1 MKEGKKLG
9 EGVLDQDGTAYIPL
23 KAAMTALGGKA
34 EDDGKGA
41 WNVTCGEST
50 ATVDADDGK
59 TKVDGKRASGNGFS
73 TYTDQDKNRFYV
85 SPQVLAAILGKTY
98 TDLGDGGFSFTGVT
112 LDGFDSQKAYLKNMK
127 DKLGDAVDGDIPEA
141 DVYIALTFDDG
152 PTGKK
157 DGYPNGLTNYLLD
170 GLKQRGAVATF
181 LMVGERVSEVSDV
194 LPRMVNEGHELGNH
208 TMNHPMCHLTGL
220 GTDDIR
226 SQIDDATNAVKDIA
240 GQAPQV
246 LRPVG
251 GGVNSDVKAVAAEL
265 NYPIINWSVDTED
278 WNYRDA
284 DHVKKVIVEELNA
297 AAKKYGEP
305 RRTSIVYPHEI
316 TSYTPEEEQKEEY
329 PVTVFLSREGYFKKI
344 TPASLRMNSE
354 QKFKE
359 GDVLRQSFETTSN
372 AEAMFFT
379 DHCQVY
385 KTRLG
390 EFDDAKASVLGDY
403 LPTKLKMDA
412 GENVIFM
419 VLPGADYAGSL
430 LFFYEN
436 GKVARIEMKAY
447 QTASNR
453 RKLTGAYSDKSPL
466 ACIRRLD
473 EDCELAVYSNEPRCL
488 IFHTAL
494 LAPKTTR
501 SAQGV
506 AVMTL
511 KPKYH
516 LETVLLSEETSIT
529 NRTRYRVRAIPAAG
543 ALVKEE
549 DSEDQQI
556 SLL

>member
-1 MKEGKKLG
+1 M
-9 EGVLDQDGTAYIPL
+9 
-23 KAAMTALGGKA
+23 
-34 EDDGKGA
+34 
-41 WNVTCGEST
+41 
-50 ATVDADDGK
+50 
-59 TKVDGKRASGNGFS
+59 
-73 TYTDQDKNRFYV
+73 
-85 SPQVLAAILGKTY
+85 
-98 TDLGDGGFSFTGVT
+98 
-112 LDGFDSQKAYLKNMK
+112 
-127 DKLGDAVDGDIPEA
+127 
-141 DVYIALTFDDG
+141 
-152 PTGKK
+152 
-157 DGYPNGLTNYLLD
+157 
-170 GLKQRGAVATF
+170 
-181 LMVGERVSEVSDV
+181 
-194 LPRMVNEGHELGNH
+194 
-208 TMNHPMCHLTGL
+208 
-220 GTDDIR
+220 
-226 SQIDDATNAVKDIA
+226 
-240 GQAPQV
+240 
-246 LRPVG
+246 
-251 GGVNSDVKAVAAEL
+251 
-265 NYPIINWSVDTED
+265 
-278 WNYRDA
+278 
-284 DHVKKVIVEELNA
+284 EELNA
-297 AAKKYGEP
+297 AAKKYGET

-436 GKVARIEMKAY
+436 GKAARIEMKAY

-543 ALVKEE
+543 ALVKGRGFRGPA
-549 DSEDQQI
+549 DQPAVRPCSGRI
-556 SLL
+556 DKDREKSI

>member
-1 MKEGKKLG
+1 MRNTAEESEVVPNLMIGFGIDEVQAEYVAEIKLRHLNR
-9 EGVLDQDGTAYIPL
+9 EYILKRTEEIEELEKAIADLEDVL
-23 KAAMTALGGKA
+23 
-34 EDDGKGA
+34 
-41 WNVTCGEST
+41 
-50 ATVDADDGK
+50 
-59 TKVDGKRASGNGFS
+59 KRPARIRKIIMNE
-73 TYTDQDKNRFYV
+73 
-85 SPQVLAAILGKTY
+85 
-98 TDLGDGGFSFTGVT
+98 LGDV
-112 LDGFDSQKAYLKNMK
+112 
-127 DKLGDAVDGDIPEA
+127 
-141 DVYIALTFDDG
+141 
-152 PTGKK
+152 
-157 DGYPNGLTNYLLD
+157 
-170 GLKQRGAVATF
+170 
-181 LMVGERVSEVSDV
+181 
-194 LPRMVNEGHELGNH
+194 
-208 TMNHPMCHLTGL
+208 
-220 GTDDIR
+220 
-226 SQIDDATNAVKDIA
+226 
-240 GQAPQV
+240 
-246 LRPVG
+246 
-251 GGVNSDVKAVAAEL
+251 
-265 NYPIINWSVDTED
+265 
-278 WNYRDA
+278 
-284 DHVKKVIVEELNA
+284 
-297 AAKKYGEP
+297 AKKYGSP
-305 RRTSIVYPHEI
+305 RKTEI
-316 TSYTPEEEQKEEY
+316 LYDLPDDSAADEQNEIPDY
-329 PVTVFLSREGYFKKI
+329 PVTVFFTREGYFKKI
-344 TPASLRMNSE
+344 TPQSLRMSGE
-354 QKFKE
+354 QKLKD
-359 GDVLRQSFETTSN
+359 GDEVVYTKETTNS
-372 AEAMFFT
+372 AELLFFT
-379 DHCQVY
+379 NHAQVY
-385 KTRLG
+385 KSRAS
-390 EFDDAKASVLGDY
+390 EFADTKASVLGDY